1 MRQEGR
7 MTIAKRIGWMV
18 IGIVI
23 GGIGSSSLVA
33 ARWAQGP
40 PPRRLVV
47 VASSKLSE
55 GVVGDFIKDIRTGA
69 CWLSIP
75 SRDGMTMALAPAPVE
90 SCQQ

>member
-33 ARWAQGP
+33 ARCSQFRQETA
-40 PPRRLVV
+40 
-47 VASSKLSE
+47 
-55 GVVGDFIKDIRTGA
+55 
-69 CWLSIP
+69 
-75 SRDGMTMALAPAPVE
+75 
-90 SCQQ
+90 

>member
-1 MRQEGR
+1 MTQEGR

-33 ARWAQGP
+33 ARWAQAA

-69 CWLSIP
+69 CWLSF
-75 SRDGMTMALAPAPVE
+75 RQETA
-90 SCQQ
+90 